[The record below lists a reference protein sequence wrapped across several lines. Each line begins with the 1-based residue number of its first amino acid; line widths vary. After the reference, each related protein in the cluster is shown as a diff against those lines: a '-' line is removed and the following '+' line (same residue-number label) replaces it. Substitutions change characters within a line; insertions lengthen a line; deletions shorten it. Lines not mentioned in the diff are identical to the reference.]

1 MIPFL
6 PAIAAKALPYKW
18 IAIGA
23 ACLILLALLGIQTVR
38 LADTRADLAEEQAST
53 AKILKAYAERAR
65 IAVEK
70 LAAQKATHAAKQQ
83 ETVHAY
89 TAERTKRLAAQS
101 DARTADQRLR
111 EHIRAY
117 AADSVDWHGPD
128 AAACRSA
135 GDRSATL
142 GLLLED
148 ALGVSRALAQGA
160 EQHASEVRFLK
171 GIIENDRAGC
181 APIAGD

>member
-23 ACLILLALLGIQTVR
+23 AFLALLAALGVQTLR
-38 LADTRADLAEEQAST
+38 LADARADLAEEQAGT
-53 AKILKAYAERAR
+53 AKMLQAYADRAR

-70 LAAQKATHAAKQQ
+70 LAAQKAAHAAKQQ
-83 ETVHAY
+83 EIVHAY

-111 EHIRAY
+111 EYIRDF
-117 AADSVDWHGPD
+117 AAGGSAGSGTD
-128 AAACRSA
+128 ATACRSA
-135 GDRSATL
+135 GDRAATL